1 MEKKYCP
8 IHHLYYNGNECP
20 MCCSERIANLERRFV
35 KKEEKPI
42 IKENKKKNKE
52 ISEASIE
59 ALMAKFNRR

>member
-1 MEKKYCP
+1 
-8 IHHLYYNGNECP
+8 

-59 ALMAKFNRR
+59 ALVAKFNKR